1 MSTPTVA
8 ELLVTGG
15 RDLIARE
22 GSGDLSVRRLVEA
35 AGRSTMCVYTYF
47 GNRKRLLAEVY
58 RSCADDL
65 VAALAAGGSAAELS
79 ERYSRYA
86 AEHPH
91 HFQYLFAD
99 DLEGLGLDPK
109 LRLDLIDS
117 VLDRAGERW
126 GATRSE
132 ALSQWL
138 AVHGA
143 AWLETVQQLAGEP
156 GRFDTAAATGS
167 VG

>member
-8 ELLVTGG
+8 ELLVSGG

-47 GNRKRLLAEVY
+47 GNRKRLLAEIY

-65 VAALAAGGSAAELS
+65 VATLASAGSPAELS
-79 ERYSRYA
+79 ERYRDYA
-86 AEHPH
+86 AGHAR

-99 DLEGLGLDPK
+99 DLEGIGLDPK

-117 VLDRAGERW
+117 VLDQAGERW
-126 GATRSE
+126 DATRSE
-132 ALSQWL
+132 ALARWL
-138 AVHGA
+138 VLHGTV
-143 AWLETVQQLAGEP
+143 WLETVQRLAGEP
-156 GRFDTAAATGS
+156 GRFDTA
-167 VG
+167 

>member
-8 ELLVTGG
+8 ELLVSGG

-35 AGRSTMCVYTYF
+35 VGRSTMCVYTYF

-58 RSCADDL
+58 RSCADNL
-65 VAALAAGGSAAELS
+65 VAALAASGSATELS
-79 ERYSRYA
+79 ERYRRYA
-86 AEHPH
+86 AEHPR

-117 VLDRAGERW
+117 VLGRAGERW

-138 AVHGA
+138 ALHGA
-143 AWLETVQQLAGEP
+143 VWLETIQGLAGES
-156 GRFDTAAATGS
+156 GRFDTATTTGRA
-167 VG
+167 G